1 MPESIRDQSQK
12 YFEKKEFSHS
22 SNYDELFRVLNPS
35 WDYLNPYLLQ
45 HVISKY
51 CKEQL
56 QSEMEE
62 YLEKLRLFMNATNV
76 DIFYKAL
83 SSRHREPPRTTS
95 SHMKEVI
102 TRHEL
107 SITVTLKHID
117 DIRAEFCSTMRL
129 ASFAL
134 FVAKFGPGSV
144 IIMWYVT
151 ARVARMLAELEQSGD
166 VDFEIISAEGTYV
179 LTGNNASQYDYT

>member
-12 YFEKKEFSHS
+12 YFERKEFSHS
-22 SNYDELFRVLNPS
+22 SNYNELFRVLNSS

-45 HVISKY
+45 HIISKY
-51 CKEQL
+51 CDEQL
-56 QSEMEE
+56 QSKMEK
-62 YLEKLRLFMNATNV
+62 YLKKLRLFMNATNV

-83 SSRHREPPRTTS
+83 SSSHRELPRTTS
-95 SHMKEVI
+95 SQSMKEVI

-107 SITVTLKHID
+107 SSNVTLKHID
-117 DIRAEFCSTMRL
+117 DIRAEFCDTMRL

-144 IIMWYVT
+144 MIMWYVT
-151 ARVARMLAELEQSGD
+151 ARVARMFAELEQSGG
-166 VDFEIISAEGTYV
+166 VDFEIISAEGTW
-179 LTGNNASQYDYT
+179 ADW